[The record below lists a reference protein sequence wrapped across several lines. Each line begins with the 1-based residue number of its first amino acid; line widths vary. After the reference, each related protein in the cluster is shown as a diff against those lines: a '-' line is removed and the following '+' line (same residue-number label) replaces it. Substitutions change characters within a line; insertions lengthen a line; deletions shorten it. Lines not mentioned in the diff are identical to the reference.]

1 MNPSFY
7 RPSEGIHPFVATTS
21 SVPRMAFLSPI
32 LLTPHRPFLGS
43 TSPAFYA
50 NPHRLTQ
57 KSAVAASTRRSRLV
71 CISSPVP
78 TQTQAE
84 QLVDELLVKVKGT
97 DVGLAASSAERQ
109 EIEAIVRQL
118 MEIGKSQEPMKDPRL
133 FSKYSVAYTSTGDKS
148 PPAGGLFRSRVGR
161 LLFVT
166 RGLFQH
172 VFKPDTVVNLVCFRV
187 LGILKGCVGL
197 RGKLVPIE
205 DEKLGPNGIKVTFE
219 KPRLCLGSFVF
230 QFGPRST
237 VRLATTYVD
246 DRVRLAIG
254 GRGSLFV
261 FAKDAAAESAM
272 ADEWNPMFQAQTWP
286 AILLPLAVLTFL
298 GLTFLAPWPV
308 RIAGIVIALI
318 AGFVLKR
325 GGIAH
330 NAPGALED

>member
-1 MNPSFY
+1 M
-7 RPSEGIHPFVATTS
+7 
-21 SVPRMAFLSPI
+21 
-32 LLTPHRPFLGS
+32 
-43 TSPAFYA
+43 
-50 NPHRLTQ
+50 
-57 KSAVAASTRRSRLV
+57 
-71 CISSPVP
+71 SSPVS

-84 QLVDELLVKVKGT
+84 QLVDELLAKVRGT
-97 DVGLAASSAERQ
+97 DSGMAASSSTRQ
-109 EIEAIVRQL
+109 EADAIIRQL
-118 MEIGKSQEPMKDPRL
+118 MEIGKSQNPMQDPRL
-133 FSKYSVAYTSTGDKS
+133 FSKYRVAYTSSGDKS

-187 LGILKGCVGL
+187 LGILKGCVAL
-197 RGKLVPIE
+197 RGKLKPIE
-205 DEKLGPNGIKVTFE
+205 DERLGPNGIKVIFE
-219 KPRLCLGSFVF
+219 RPRLCLGSFVF

-261 FAKDAAAESAM
+261 FAKGGAAETAM
-272 ADEWNPMFQAQTWP
+272 ADEWNSVFQAETWP
-286 AILLPLAVLTFL
+286 AILLPLTVLAVV
-298 GLTFLAPWPV
+298 GLTFLAPYPV
-308 RIAGIVIALI
+308 RIAGVLLALI

-325 GGIAH
+325 GGIAN